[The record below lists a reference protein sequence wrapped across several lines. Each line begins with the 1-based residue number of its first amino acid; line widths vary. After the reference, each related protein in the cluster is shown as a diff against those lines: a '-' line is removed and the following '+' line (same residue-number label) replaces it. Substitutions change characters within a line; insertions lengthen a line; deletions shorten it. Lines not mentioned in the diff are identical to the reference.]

1 MEKKKPGTVT
11 VPKENVKKLLGKAK
25 DGIVKAMD
33 QNGDGT
39 FDMKDVS
46 VIAGSI
52 GNAAKD
58 TISAMKESTEER
70 GRIAERKAL
79 CPIFADDLDSADF
92 ALTKLIRITDIDKK
106 RAESEVCRDSIGY
119 VSAQKD
125 LRIVNIYRKSAE
137 MFGLSFYPDM
147 DREIYYVDPTD
158 RNSYIAL
165 EEYFN
170 YLKLVRVGELQ
181 KTAQDLGAKYF
192 KVTLKENNMSHSKKE
207 TKAKEKAKIVSVKES
222 AEGKM
227 DVTTSDAS
235 SLEVAAEMQCVG
247 HPPKAPVLNYLR
259 KDPAIQSLIAL
270 RMDQASPHHLKYTL
284 KLSNSSGIKE
294 KDAVKIDAA
303 LKALKIAGSAS
314 LVSEARSESRRF
326 FEYEIDF

>member
-1 MEKKKPGTVT
+1 MPGLVGHDFGAAIRFAANF
-11 VPKENVKKLLGKAK
+11 VEEDSPRADKAGVNLHVYWAFAEGFLKETAATLTEAEVNTLG
-25 DGIVKAMD
+25 
-33 QNGDGT
+33 
-39 FDMKDVS
+39 
-46 VIAGSI
+46 
-52 GNAAKD
+52 
-58 TISAMKESTEER
+58 IS
-70 GRIAERKAL
+70 
-79 CPIFADDLDSADF
+79 CF
-92 ALTKLIRITDIDKK
+92 ALACELATRFLDD
-106 RAESEVCRDSIGY
+106 
-119 VSAQKD
+119 
-125 LRIVNIYRKSAE
+125 
-137 MFGLSFYPDM
+137 
-147 DREIYYVDPTD
+147 
-158 RNSYIAL
+158 YI
-165 EEYFN
+165 
-170 YLKLVRVGELQ
+170 
-181 KTAQDLGAKYF
+181 LGDKYF
-192 KVTLKENNMSHSKKE
+192 KVTLKENNMTNSKKE
-207 TKAKEKAKIVSVKES
+207 TNAKEKAKIVSVKES

-227 DVTTSDAS
+227 DVTTSEAS

>member
-1 MEKKKPGTVT
+1 M
-11 VPKENVKKLLGKAK
+11 
-25 DGIVKAMD
+25 
-33 QNGDGT
+33 
-39 FDMKDVS
+39 
-46 VIAGSI
+46 
-52 GNAAKD
+52 
-58 TISAMKESTEER
+58 
-70 GRIAERKAL
+70 
-79 CPIFADDLDSADF
+79 DSADF

-294 KDAVKIDAA
+294 KDAIKIDAA

-314 LVSEARSESRRF
+314 FVSEARSESRRF

>member
-11 VPKENVKKLLGKAK
+11 VPKENVKEFLGKAK
-25 DGIVKAMD
+25 DGLVKAMD

-46 VIAGSI
+46 AIAESL

-58 TISAMKESTEER
+58 TISAVKENAEER
-70 GRIAERKAL
+70 SRAAERKAL
-79 CPIFADDLDSADF
+79 GPIFADDLDSADF
-92 ALTKLIRITDIDKK
+92 ALSKLIRITDIDKR

-125 LRIVNIYRKSAE
+125 LRIVNIYRKSADL
-137 MFGLSFYPDM
+137 FGLSFYP

-158 RNSYIAL
+158 RDSYIAL
-165 EEYFN
+165 DEYFN

-192 KVTLKENNMSHSKKE
+192 KVTLKESNSSHSKKE
-207 TKAKEKAKIVSVKES
+207 AKAKEKAKVVSVRES

-235 SLEVAAEMQCVG
+235 SLEVAAEMQCIG
-247 HPPKAPVLNYLR
+247 HLPKEPVLNYLR

-294 KDAVKIDAA
+294 KDAIKIDAA
-303 LKALKIAGSAS
+303 LKALKITGSAS
-314 LVSEARSESRRF
+314 LVSEAKSESRRF

>member
-11 VPKENVKKLLGKAK
+11 VPKENVKELLGKAK
-25 DGIVKAMD
+25 DGLVKAMD
-33 QNGDGT
+33 QNGDGA

-46 VIAGSI
+46 AIAETL

-58 TISAMKESTEER
+58 TISAIRENAEER
-70 GRIAERKAL
+70 NRAAERKAL
-79 CPIFADDLDSADF
+79 CPIFLEDLDSADF
-92 ALTKLIRITDIDKK
+92 TLTKLIRITDMDKR
-106 RAESEVCRDSIGY
+106 RAESEVCRGSVGY
-119 VSAQKD
+119 ISEQKD
-125 LRIVNIYRKSAE
+125 LRIVNIYRKSVDL
-137 MFGLSFYPDM
+137 FRLSFYPDM

-158 RNSYIAL
+158 RDSYIAL
-165 EEYFN
+165 DEYFN

-192 KVTLKENNMSHSKKE
+192 KVTLKENNVSRAKKE
-207 TKAKEKAKIVSVKES
+207 AKAKEKAKIVSVKEN

-227 DVTTSDAS
+227 DVSMSDAS

-247 HPPKAPVLNYLR
+247 HSPKEPLLNYLR

-294 KDAVKIDAA
+294 KDAIKIDAA

-314 LVSEARSESRRF
+314 LVSEAQSESRRF

>member
-11 VPKENVKKLLGKAK
+11 VPKENVKELLGKAK

-58 TISAMKESTEER
+58 TIYAMKESAEER
-70 GRIAERKAL
+70 SRIAERKAL

-165 EEYFN
+165 EEYFS

-227 DVTTSDAS
+227 DVTTSEAS

-247 HPPKAPVLNYLR
+247 HPPKAG
-259 KDPAIQSLIAL
+259 AE
-270 RMDQASPHHLKYTL
+270 
-284 KLSNSSGIKE
+284 LSAERSRHSVADRAANGSG
-294 KDAVKIDAA
+294 V
-303 LKALKIAGSAS
+303 SAS
-314 LVSEARSESRRF
+314 FEIYSEAQQLFRYQRKGRCKDRRSLESIENSRQRVACQ
-326 FEYEIDF
+326 

>member
-1 MEKKKPGTVT
+1 M
-11 VPKENVKKLLGKAK
+11 
-25 DGIVKAMD
+25 
-33 QNGDGT
+33 
-39 FDMKDVS
+39 
-46 VIAGSI
+46 
-52 GNAAKD
+52 
-58 TISAMKESTEER
+58 
-70 GRIAERKAL
+70 
-79 CPIFADDLDSADF
+79 
-92 ALTKLIRITDIDKK
+92 
-106 RAESEVCRDSIGY
+106 
-119 VSAQKD
+119 
-125 LRIVNIYRKSAE
+125 NIYRKSAE

-181 KTAQDLGAKYF
+181 KTAQELGAKYF

-227 DVTTSDAS
+227 DVTTSEAS